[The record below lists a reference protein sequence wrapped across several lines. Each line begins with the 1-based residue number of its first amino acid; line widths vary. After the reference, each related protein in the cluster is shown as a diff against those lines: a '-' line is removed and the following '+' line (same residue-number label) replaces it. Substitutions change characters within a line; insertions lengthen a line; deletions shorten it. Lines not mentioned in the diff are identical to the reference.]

1 MSQEETMKSCMKL
14 MLLCATALGPT
25 AILAATPAVAAAT
38 ASDPIKAVYHVNEAE
53 KTWTALRN
61 IQNHLKDDPATRI
74 VVVAN
79 GGGID
84 FLLKDAVDKQG
95 TPFQPTLEE
104 LKKKGVVF
112 KVCRNT
118 LTSRK
123 LTDEAVT
130 AEAGVIQ
137 AAVAEI
143 ARLQIREGFAY
154 LKP

>member
-1 MSQEETMKSCMKL
+1 MKSILKN
-14 MLLCATALGPT
+14 LLALALLSGPT
-25 AILAATPAVAAAT
+25 ALLAVQPAVAGTAAT
-38 ASDPIKAVYHVNEAE
+38 AVEPIKAVYHVNEVE
-53 KTWTALRN
+53 KSWTALRN
-61 IQNHLKDDPATRI
+61 IQNHLRDDAATKI

-79 GGGID
+79 GSGID
-84 FLLKDAVDKQG
+84 FLLREAVDKQG
-95 TPFQPTLEE
+95 TPFQPTLDD

-123 LTDEAVT
+123 LTDDAVASEAV
-130 AEAGVIQ
+130 VVQ

-143 ARLQIREGFAY
+143 ARLQIREGYAY